1 MSAAG
6 YKVSANYV
14 EASVLSRPALLTHDE
29 AGNCLIICRHCGKVT
44 QVQCKEAATS
54 PCDEQGCTDTD
65 NCDEICIHQRIYS
78 QAQMDEKVAQAQEK
92 EILTTLYAVR
102 IAKERYEDDDNATIE
117 DALDDIRY
125 HLEGSLIDIQEK
137 TLRIGGEPR

>member
-78 QAQMDEKVAQAQEK
+78 QAQMDEKVAQAREDENK
-92 EILTTLYAVR
+92 RIVKILEEYRFGLDYP
-102 IAKERYEDDDNATIE
+102 DCPPG
-117 DALDDIRY
+117 DAIKKLV
-125 HLEGSLIDIQEK
+125 ESLR
-137 TLRIGGEPR
+137 TGGEPR